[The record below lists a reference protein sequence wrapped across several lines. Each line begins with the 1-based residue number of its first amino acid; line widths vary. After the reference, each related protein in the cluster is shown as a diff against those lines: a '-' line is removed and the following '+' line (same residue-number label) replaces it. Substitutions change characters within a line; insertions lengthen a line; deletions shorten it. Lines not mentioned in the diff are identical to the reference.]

1 MSVNVSYNANAARQ
15 EQVSTLS
22 AAYPDSSAARAVL
35 DDLEQVGLRP
45 TVIVPMGS
53 WNLPSPPRGRLFEHP
68 VSTAFTGAFTLGAM
82 TTLGSLIWLEGRQ
95 WLMYAG
101 LGLVVGALTGWVGS
115 ALAAT
120 AHPAREEDLLAY
132 PGGGLTVEVEAAGP
146 EAATL
151 AETVMGRHDPT
162 VFKARSRPAARPP
175 AERVMWQHEAGLSPL
190 EAMASWLG
198 NAEPDSPGMTRGRH
212 LRPTVTASD
221 R

>member
-1 MSVNVSYNANAARQ
+1 
-15 EQVSTLS
+15 
-22 AAYPDSSAARAVL
+22 
-35 DDLEQVGLRP
+35 
-45 TVIVPMGS
+45 
-53 WNLPSPPRGRLFEHP
+53 
-68 VSTAFTGAFTLGAM
+68 
-82 TTLGSLIWLEGRQ
+82 
-95 WLMYAG
+95 MYAG

-146 EAATL
+146 AAATL